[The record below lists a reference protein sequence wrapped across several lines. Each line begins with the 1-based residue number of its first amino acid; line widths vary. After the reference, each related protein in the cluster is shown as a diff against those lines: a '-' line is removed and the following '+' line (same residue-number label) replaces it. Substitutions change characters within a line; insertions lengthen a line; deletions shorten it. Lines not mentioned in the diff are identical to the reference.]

1 VSAALPGSTHDLTA
15 ARTHGLIEALT
26 AAPLPTLAD
35 KAYQG
40 AGSPIRTPFKG
51 RDLPENMRA
60 VNRSHN
66 QMRAVG
72 ERAPATL
79 KNWRVLRRYRGCPT
93 RITNLAAAILA
104 LHLQPTT

>member
-1 VSAALPGSTHDLTA
+1 
-15 ARTHGLIEALT
+15 
-26 AAPLPTLAD
+26 
-35 KAYQG
+35 
-40 AGSPIRTPFKG
+40 
-51 RDLPENMRA
+51 MRA